1 MTKDEVLKMAIEHGF
16 KRVIEPPCEYYKAT
30 EEQIEAFAKALAEQ
44 PTQEPVG
51 FYHKDTGQLKVVLS
65 SPPDLK
71 SEWLDVYTHPPK
83 EWQGLSDDEIGSVV
97 DDALRDWEGSEA
109 KYYGN
114 VYSYLAR
121 AIEAKLREKNT

>member
-1 MTKDEVLKMAIEHGF
+1 MTKLLDADL
-16 KRVIEPPCEYYKAT
+16 YK
-30 EEQIEAFAKALAEQ
+30 
-44 PTQEPVG
+44 PV
-51 FYHKDTGQLKVVLS
+51 
-65 SPPDLK
+65 
-71 SEWLDVYTHPPK
+71 K

-121 AIEAKLREKNT
+121 AIEVKLKEKNT